1 MNASSMCRS
10 AARGFTLIEL
20 MVTVAVAAIVLSL
33 AIPSFIGLLARKH
46 VEGTF
51 TELQT
56 DLQLARSEAVARN
69 TPVRVTFGPSCYVIH
84 TQPAGAG
91 ATSCSQT
98 AASTIGSGATGI
110 KTTQLATGSA
120 LLTPQASLTLVEFD
134 PVRGTATWDGSG
146 TEAQIIMSSASG
158 PWQLRAGMVVT
169 GRVSTCSPSGSITGY
184 TSC

>member
-1 MNASSMCRS
+1 MTASSMYRS
-10 AARGFTLIEL
+10 TARGFTLIEL

-33 AIPSFIGLLARKH
+33 AIPSFIGLLARKR

-69 TPVRVTFGPSCYVIH
+69 TPVRVTFGSSCYVLH
-84 TQPAGAG
+84 SQPVGAG

-98 AASTIGSGATGI
+98 AASTIGNLATQI
-110 KTTQLATGSA
+110 KTTQLPAGSA
-120 LLTPQASLTLVEFD
+120 VLTPQASLTLVEFD

-146 TEAQIIMSSASG
+146 TDAQIVVSSASG
-158 PWQLRAGMVVT
+158 PWQLRASMVVT
-169 GRVSTCSPSGSITGY
+169 GRVSTCSPSGSVRGF